1 MLHPPPGGWSQAAD
15 YVVFADRR
23 GVTEGKGGGDGSDC
37 QGGQRRK
44 FEVEELLLKN
54 MEELEKKL
62 AKEVEARVEL
72 EGKVVELD
80 RIVTMMREEASV
92 EANRRRSRSRSL
104 SKDSRRSSS
113 KTSRRRNHRSTSR
126 PSSSGVRGEIPKSL
140 LC

>member
-1 MLHPPPGGWSQAAD
+1 MK
-15 YVVFADRR
+15 V
-23 GVTEGKGGGDGSDC
+23 
-37 QGGQRRK
+37 
-44 FEVEELLLKN
+44 
-54 MEELEKKL
+54 EELEKKL
-62 AKEVEARVEL
+62 VKEVEARVEL

-126 PSSSGVRGEIPKSL
+126 PSSSGVRGEIPMSL